1 MWVHTVVGARA
12 FLARSRSSL
21 CAYDCPGSQAG
32 VGCASRVGS
41 GPPGQTDGRSRMR
54 NLVLAL
60 ALLLSSAPLFVCFGA
75 RAQDSAPTGEAQVS
89 DEVRKEASAR
99 FRRGVELFQEG
110 AFRAALVEFQ
120 RAYDIAPD
128 FRLLY
133 NIGQA
138 QVQVQD
144 YLGANRSYERYLADG
159 GSDVDPARREEVET
173 ALTALRER
181 VARLVIRVDKDGADV
196 FVDDQRVGTS
206 PMSAT
211 VAVNLGRHRV
221 YARLADGAAGEKVV
235 DVAGGDLTEVD
246 LVIVEVPPSP
256 VASGPSATED
266 APISSMRRG
275 AIASWAAAGAFIAG
289 AVVTGVMTGSKS
301 DDLDAAL
308 DVKPPKGEANG
319 KKIDDLRGSADTLAL
334 TTDILGGAAIA
345 LAVTGTILW
354 FMGDSPDPDRAMAK
368 RRITVGISA
377 HAISVGS
384 RF

>member
-1 MWVHTVVGARA
+1 MRMH
-12 FLARSRSSL
+12 
-21 CAYDCPGSQAG
+21 G
-32 VGCASRVGS
+32 V
-41 GPPGQTDGRSRMR
+41 
-54 NLVLAL
+54 LLI
-60 ALLLSSAPLFVCFGA
+60 ALLFSAPLFVSSLA
-75 RAQDSAPTGEAQVS
+75 RAQDAPSTAEAPVS

-181 VARLVIRVDKDGADV
+181 VARLVIRVDKEGADV
-196 FVDDQRVGTS
+196 FVDDLRVGTS
-206 PMSAT
+206 PMAGT

-221 YARLADGAAGEKVV
+221 YARLSDGGAGEKVI
-235 DVAGGDLTEVD
+235 DVAGGDLLEVD
-246 LVIVEVPPSP
+246 LVIVMQPAKP
-256 VASGPSATED
+256 VEGVVQEEQVMTP
-266 APISSMRRG
+266 MRRG
-275 AIASWAAAGAFIAG
+275 AIAAWAGALAC
-289 AVVTGVMTGSKS
+289 AVGTGVTGFMAHGKGN
-301 DDLDAAL
+301 DLDDAL
-308 DVKPPKGEANG
+308 DVKPPEGEANK
-319 KKIDDLRGSADTLAL
+319 KKIDDLSSSADTLSL

-345 LAVTGTILW
+345 LAVTGTVLW
-354 FMGDSPDPDRAMAK
+354 FMGEAPGDHKATAK
-368 RRITVGISA
+368 QTKLNFGISA
-377 HAISVGS
+377 RSISVGG